1 MKIITTLRT
10 IFLNKEDQEIINL
23 INSTDDMVLSVEEK
37 KQWIKLL
44 PQMTKEQKNKFKNIL
59 LDNKEWMKEVGRQ
72 IEEMKRFYKE
82 DLEKIYEFNIILENL
97 LKIFEDNLSV
107 LVKIFQKN
115 PIKNKI
121 NNILNLNNLN
131 NNYYK
136 FYKNYWW
143 KKEIKNKIKI
153 SKKYWFLF
161 KIVHQSILQAR
172 EYLLFNTY
180 LSKQEVEEIKNKL
193 EKAKNIKD
201 DKNNELL
208 FEYLYQIQQ
217 GRDIKDI
224 EIEIRKKENDII
236 NRNISI
242 IWDFW
247 NFLKT
252 YSFIKENQ
260 LIEKEILNKY
270 NKNLAKIYA
279 YLYFC

>member
-107 LVKIFQKN
+107 IVKIFQKN

-208 FEYLYQIQQ
+208 FEYL
-217 GRDIKDI
+217 
-224 EIEIRKKENDII
+224 
-236 NRNISI
+236 
-242 IWDFW
+242 
-247 NFLKT
+247 
-252 YSFIKENQ
+252 
-260 LIEKEILNKY
+260 
-270 NKNLAKIYA
+270 
-279 YLYFC
+279 